1 MQYVITL
8 TANPNLTP
16 LTGQHV
22 ILADMSLMS
31 LGAHICSKRWLS
43 MGSAIDIVFEQI
55 SMETARKVVS
65 IALKN
70 FPIDVNIQEIDNRRK
85 KILVADM
92 DSTIIVNESLDELAD
107 FIGLK
112 TKVETITQKAM
123 HGEIDFEIALKQR
136 VKLFE
141 GQSETLI
148 DRFLVEKINITSGAE
163 CLIKTMKANKAKT
176 ALISGGFSYIT
187 KYIAE
192 RLGFDIHY
200 GNQLII
206 KDRKLTGKVST
217 PILNADSKKEILINL
232 AKNNNIQLNQTM
244 AVGDGA
250 NDIKM
255 LRCAGTGI
263 AFRAKPIV
271 KASTPYHV
279 KHGDLRSLLF
289 LQGYHEDEFV
299 E

>member
-8 TANPNLTP
+8 TANPNLAP
-16 LTGQHV
+16 LTDQHV
-22 ILADMSLMS
+22 MLTDTSLIS

-43 MGSAIDIVFEQI
+43 MNSAIDIVFEQI
-55 SMETARKVVS
+55 SMETARKAVS
-65 IALKN
+65 IALEN
-70 FPIDVNIQEIDNRRK
+70 FPVDVNIQEIDHRRK
-85 KILVADM
+85 RILVADM
-92 DSTIIVNESLDELAD
+92 DSTIIMNESLDDLAD

-112 TKVETITQKAM
+112 TKVESITQKAM
-123 HGEIDFEIALKQR
+123 RGEIDFEIALNER

-148 DRFLVEKINITSGAE
+148 DRFLIEKIDVTPGAK
-163 CLIKTMKANKAKT
+163 CLIKTMKAHKAKT

-192 RLGFDIHY
+192 KLGFDIHY

-206 KDRKLTGKVST
+206 KDGKLTGKVSA
-217 PILNADSKKEILINL
+217 PILNADSKEVILVNF
-232 AKNNNIQLNQTM
+232 AKRNNIPLKQAM

-255 LRCAGTGI
+255 LQSAGIGV
-263 AFRAKPIV
+263 AFRAKPMV
-271 KASTPYHV
+271 KESTPHHV
-279 KHGDLRSLLF
+279 QYGDLKSLLF
-289 LQGYHEDEFV
+289 IQGYHEDELV

>member
-8 TANPNLTP
+8 IANPNLAP
-16 LTGQHV
+16 LTDQHV

-43 MGSAIDIVFEQI
+43 MDSAIDIVFEEL
-55 SMETARKVVS
+55 SMETARKAVS

-70 FPIDVNIQEIDNRRK
+70 FPIDVNIQEIDHRRK
-85 KILVADM
+85 RLLVADM
-92 DSTIIVNESLDELAD
+92 DSTIIMNESLDDLAD

-112 TKVETITQKAM
+112 AKVEEITQKAM
-123 HGEIDFEIALKQR
+123 RGEIDFEIALNQR

-141 GQSETLI
+141 GQSATLI
-148 DRFLVEKINITSGAE
+148 DRFLIEKINITPGAE

-200 GNQLII
+200 GNHLII
-206 KDRKLTGKVST
+206 KDGKLTGKVSD
-217 PILNADSKKEILINL
+217 PILNADSKEEILVNF
-232 AKNNNIQLNQTM
+232 AKSNNMLLKQAM

-255 LRCAGTGI
+255 LQRAGIGI
-263 AFRAKPIV
+263 AFRAKPLV

-279 KHGDLRSLLF
+279 QYGDLRSLLF
-289 LQGYHEDEFV
+289 LQGYHQDELI